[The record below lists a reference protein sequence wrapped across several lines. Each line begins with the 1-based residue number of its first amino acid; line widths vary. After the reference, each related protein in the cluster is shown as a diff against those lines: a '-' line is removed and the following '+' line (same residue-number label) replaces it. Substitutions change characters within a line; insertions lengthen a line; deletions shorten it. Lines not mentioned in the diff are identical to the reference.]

1 MFVDNDFDDDD
12 VDDYVAAADDGGDAV
27 VMVMAGDRRDPVPH
41 VGRDADSEGSGDV
54 RHDGGDL

>member
-1 MFVDNDFDDDD
+1 MLLLLTMV
-12 VDDYVAAADDGGDAV
+12 VMLL

-54 RHDGGDL
+54 RNDGGDL

>member
-1 MFVDNDFDDDD
+1 MLLLLTMV
-12 VDDYVAAADDGGDAV
+12 VMLL

-41 VGRDADSEGSGDV
+41 VGRDADPEGGGDV